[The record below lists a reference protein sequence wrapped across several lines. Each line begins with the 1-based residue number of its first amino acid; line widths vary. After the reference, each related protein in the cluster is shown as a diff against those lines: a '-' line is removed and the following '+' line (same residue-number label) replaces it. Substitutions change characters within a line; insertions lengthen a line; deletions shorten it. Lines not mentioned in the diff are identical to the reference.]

1 MESAIVKR
9 NRGEDRNGRDGDTRQ
24 DFREFAIKRRE
35 DTVGSLEWE
44 VRFFEVFFFKVFI
57 AKRND

>member
-1 MESAIVKR
+1 MESVIVKR
-9 NRGEDRNGRDGDTRQ
+9 NRGEDRNWRDGETRQ

-44 VRFFEVFFFKVFI
+44 VRFFEVFFFLDI
-57 AKRND
+57 YC